1 MWFCVEWFCKHRMF
15 AGKLSAKFWNVDL
28 TEITINITLT
38 DMIRNKA
45 KMEKLR
51 EEIKLTSITE
61 RKSNWLGRVLDG
73 LALSEMY

>member
-1 MWFCVEWFCKHRMF
+1 M
-15 AGKLSAKFWNVDL
+15 GL

-45 KMEKLR
+45 MMEKLR
-51 EEIKLTSITE
+51 EKIKLLKFITE
-61 RKSNWLGRVLDG
+61 RKSNWLGHVLDG